1 MSLAGEAMM
10 DIKQGLAAIA
20 AAGLLAGTG
29 SGAVAQDVEMLS
41 GGSTAQWRMFS
52 ESDATT
58 YLVDMASILRNGDE
72 ASVRIARVSK
82 RLEAG
87 DYHHVVDQ
95 FGVRCGAGETRVETS
110 SDIAE
115 DGVTADT
122 YAADEPWTP
131 APRNSFDEAV
141 KEMACGEKEPS
152 RAPFETIRAWID
164 AGRP

>member
-1 MSLAGEAMM
+1 MEPLKLAPTRRPRQRHDPGHLR
-10 DIKQGLAAIA
+10 ILGQ
-20 AAGLLAGTG
+20 
-29 SGAVAQDVEMLS
+29 V
-41 GGSTAQWRMFS
+41 GG
-52 ESDATT
+52 
-58 YLVDMASILRNGDE
+58 
-72 ASVRIARVSK
+72 
-82 RLEAG
+82 
-87 DYHHVVDQ
+87 VDQ
-95 FGVRCGAGETRVETS
+95 FGVRRGAGEMRVETS

>member
-1 MSLAGEAMM
+1 MRTWSVAVVAATL
-10 DIKQGLAAIA
+10 GLA
-20 AAGLLAGTG
+20 TG
-29 SGAVAQDVEMLS
+29 AQAQDPEPVEMLS
-41 GGSTAQWRMFS
+41 AGSTAQWRMFS
-52 ESDATT
+52 QSETST

-115 DGVTADT
+115 DGATADT
-122 YAADEPWTP
+122 YAADEPWSQ
-131 APRNSFDEAV
+131 APPNSFDLSV